1 MAEKSWNFHT
11 VNWIES
17 ESIKKCTLSGSNS
30 EEKESP
36 DQKEERN
43 GNEEKVF
50 ENVFRLLK
58 PWNWLWWKYCTT

>member
-1 MAEKSWNFHT
+1 MAKTAVLKLLDSLKLISRKVWMTEKSWNFHT

-43 GNEEKVF
+43 GNE
-50 ENVFRLLK
+50 
-58 PWNWLWWKYCTT
+58 